1 MRNLAVPRRLKILH
15 VVFSLEP
22 GGMENGV
29 VNVAQRLPADEFE
42 VHVCCLERGGAFV
55 ERLPHPENVV
65 VLGKPPGFSAKA
77 VLGVAQHAAR
87 IGANLLHPHNL
98 GPLTYAALGSG
109 FGLWKPVLQGEHG
122 VFQGDQGSPARL
134 NQRRRLYRAC
144 RKVHTVSESLRRYLI
159 EHGFPAE
166 KITAILNGVD
176 TSRFQP
182 VDKAIIRAQIG
193 LPTQGQFVGIVGRF
207 DPNKK
212 HLLLIEA
219 FNRVAAQLPGTR
231 LVIVGDKGA
240 EKDKIHAATAA
251 SPVRDRIH
259 LAGFQ
264 ANPTPWY
271 QALDLLAAPS
281 IFEGLSNAVLEAMA
295 CGVPCLAH
303 TACGNAEVITSNSD
317 GFLAAL
323 DSVDALAAEL
333 HRVLV
338 NQTELTATGQR
349 ARTRV
354 NRDFSMDAMVRN
366 YARLYREVAGFPV

>member
-1 MRNLAVPRRLKILH
+1 MRPLRILH

-29 VNVAQRLPADEFE
+29 VNVARRLPPDEFE

-55 ERLPHPENVV
+55 ERLPRPENVV
-65 VLGKPPGFSAKA
+65 VLHKPPGFSLKA
-77 VLGVAQHAAR
+77 ALGVARHAQR
-87 IGANLLHPHNL
+87 IGADLLHPHNL
-98 GPLTYAALGSG
+98 GPLTYAAIGSG

-122 VFQGDQGSPARL
+122 VFQGDQASPARL
-134 NQRRRLYRAC
+134 RQRQRLYRCC
-144 RKVHTVSESLRRYLI
+144 RKIHTVSESLRRHLV

-166 KITAILNGVD
+166 KITAIINGVD
-176 TSRFQP
+176 TERFQP
-182 VDKAIIRAQIG
+182 VDKAAVRAQLG
-193 LPTQGQFVGIVGRF
+193 LPAQGRFIGIVGRF

-219 FNRVAAQLPGTR
+219 FNQMAARLPDAR

-240 EKDKIHAATAA
+240 EKDKIHAAVQA
-251 SPVRDRIH
+251 SPARDHIH

-264 ANPTPWY
+264 PNPTPWY

-281 IFEGLSNAVLEAMA
+281 VFEGLSNAVLEAMA

-303 TACGNAEVITSNSD
+303 TACGNAEVITSGAD

-323 DSVDALAAEL
+323 DSADLLAAEL
-333 HRVLV
+333 HRVLADPA
-338 NQTELTATGQR
+338 ELAAVGAR
-349 ARTRV
+349 ARARV
-354 NRDFSMDAMVRN
+354 MRDFSMDAMVRN
-366 YARLYREVAGFPV
+366 YARIYREVAGRPG

>member
-1 MRNLAVPRRLKILH
+1 MPARKLKILH

-22 GGMENGV
+22 GGMENGI
-29 VNVAQRLPADEFE
+29 VNVARRLPADEFE

-65 VLGKPPGFSAKA
+65 VLDKPPGFSMRA
-77 VLGVAQHAAR
+77 VLGVARHAQR
-87 IGANLLHPHNL
+87 IGADLLHPHNL

-109 FGLWKPVLQGEHG
+109 WGFWKPVLQGEHG

-134 NQRRRLYRAC
+134 RQRQRLYQAC

-176 TSRFQP
+176 TERFQP
-182 VDKAIIRAQIG
+182 VDKAAVRAQLG
-193 LPTQGQFVGIVGRF
+193 LPAQGQFIGIVGRF

-219 FNRVAAQLPGTR
+219 FNRVAAQLPGAR

-240 EKDKIHAATAA
+240 EKDKIHAAAQA
-251 SPVRDRIH
+251 SPARDHIH

-303 TACGNAEVITSNSD
+303 TACGNAEVITSGSD

-323 DSVDALAAEL
+323 DSADALAAEL
-333 HRVLV
+333 HRVLA
-338 NQTELTATGQR
+338 NPPELAATGQR
-349 ARTRV
+349 ARARV
-354 NRDFSMDAMVRN
+354 MRDFSMDAMVRN
-366 YARLYREVAGFPV
+366 YARIYREVAGFPA

>member
-1 MRNLAVPRRLKILH
+1 MSRRLRILH

-22 GGMENGV
+22 GGMENGI
-29 VNVAQRLPADEFE
+29 VNVARGLPAEEFE

-65 VLGKPPGFSAKA
+65 VLDKPPGFSARA
-77 VLGVAQHAAR
+77 VLGVARHAAR
-87 IGANLLHPHNL
+87 IGADLLHPHNL

-122 VFQGDQGSPARL
+122 VFQGDQASPARL
-134 NQRRRLYRAC
+134 RQRQRLYRAC

-159 EHGFPAE
+159 EHGFPPE
-166 KITAILNGVD
+166 KITAVINGVD
-176 TSRFQP
+176 TGRFQP
-182 VDKAIIRAQIG
+182 VDKAAVRTQLG
-193 LPTQGQFVGIVGRF
+193 LPPHGQFIGIVGRF

-219 FNRVAAQLPGTR
+219 FNRVAAQLPGVR

-240 EKDKIHAATAA
+240 EKGKIHSVAAA
-251 SPVRDRIH
+251 SPARDRIH

-271 QALDLLAAPS
+271 QVLDLLAAPS

-295 CGVPCLAH
+295 CGVPCLVH
-303 TACGNAEVITSNSD
+303 NACGNAEVITSGVD

-323 DSVDALAAEL
+323 DTTELLAAEL
-333 HRVLV
+333 HRVLAMPA
-338 NQTELTATGQR
+338 ELAAVGQR
-349 ARTRV
+349 ARARV
-354 NRDFSMDAMVRN
+354 MRDFSMEAMVGN
-366 YARLYREVAGFPV
+366 YARIYREVAGWPA

>member
-1 MRNLAVPRRLKILH
+1 MPRPLRILH
-15 VVFSLEP
+15 IVFSLEP
-22 GGMENGV
+22 GGMENGI
-29 VNVAQRLPADEFE
+29 VNVARRLPADEFE

-65 VLGKPPGFSAKA
+65 VLDKPPGFSAKA
-77 VLGVAQHAAR
+77 VLGVARHAAR
-87 IGANLLHPHNL
+87 IGADLLHPHNL
-98 GPLTYAALGSG
+98 GPLTYAALASG

-122 VFQGDQGSPARL
+122 VFQGDQGSPERL
-134 NQRRRLYRAC
+134 RQRRRLYRAC

-159 EHGFPAE
+159 EHDFPAE

-176 TSRFQP
+176 TERFQP
-182 VDKAIIRAQIG
+182 VDKAAVRAQLG
-193 LPTQGQFVGIVGRF
+193 LPTQGQFIGIVGRF

-219 FNRVAAQLPGTR
+219 FNRVATQLPDAR

-240 EKDKIHAATAA
+240 EKDKIHAAAAA
-251 SPVRDRIH
+251 SPARDRIH

-303 TACGNAEVITSNSD
+303 TACGNAEVITSGSD

-323 DSVDALAAEL
+323 DSVELLAAEL
-333 HRVLV
+333 HRVLA
-338 NQTELTATGQR
+338 NPAELASTGQHAR
-349 ARTRV
+349 ARV
-354 NRDFSMDAMVRN
+354 MRDFSMDAMVRN
-366 YARLYREVAGFPV
+366 YARIYREVAGWPA

>member
-1 MRNLAVPRRLKILH
+1 MSRRLRLLH
-15 VVFSLEP
+15 VVFSLDP
-22 GGMENGV
+22 GGMENGI
-29 VNVAQRLPADEFE
+29 VNVARGLPADEFE

-55 ERLPHPENVV
+55 ERLPHPEHVV
-65 VLGKPPGFSAKA
+65 VLNKPPGFSARA
-77 VLGVAQHAAR
+77 ALGVARHAAR
-87 IGANLLHPHNL
+87 IGADLLHPHNL

-122 VFQGDQGSPARL
+122 VFQGDQASAARL
-134 NQRRRLYRAC
+134 RQRQRLYRAC

-176 TSRFQP
+176 TERFQS
-182 VDKAIIRAQIG
+182 VDKAAVRAQLG
-193 LPTQGQFVGIVGRF
+193 LPPHGQFIGIVGRF

-219 FNRVAAQLPGTR
+219 FNRVAAQLPGAR

-240 EKDKIHAATAA
+240 EKDKIHAAAAA
-251 SPVRDRIH
+251 SPARDRIH

-303 TACGNAEVITSNSD
+303 NACGNAEVITSGAD

-323 DSVDALAAEL
+323 DTPELLAAEL
-333 HRVLV
+333 HRVLAAPV
-338 NQTELTATGQR
+338 ELVAVGQR
-349 ARTRV
+349 ARARV
-354 NRDFSMDAMVRN
+354 MRDFSMDAMVRN
-366 YARLYREVAGFPV
+366 YARIYREVAGWPA

>member
-1 MRNLAVPRRLKILH
+1 MRRLRILH
-15 VVFSLEP
+15 VVFSLDP
-22 GGMENGV
+22 GGMENGI
-29 VNVAQRLPADEFE
+29 VNVARGLPADEFE

-55 ERLPHPENVV
+55 ERLPQPENVV
-65 VLGKPPGFSAKA
+65 VLNKPPGFSPRA
-77 VLGVAQHAAR
+77 VLRVARHAAR
-87 IGANLLHPHNL
+87 IGADLLHPHNL

-134 NQRRRLYRAC
+134 RQRQRLYRAC

-176 TSRFQP
+176 TERFQP
-182 VDKAIIRAQIG
+182 VDKAAVRAQLD
-193 LPTQGQFVGIVGRF
+193 LPASGQFIGIVGRF

-212 HLLLIEA
+212 HLLLIKA
-219 FNRVAAQLPGTR
+219 FNRVATQLPGAR

-240 EKDKIHAATAA
+240 EKDAIHAAAQA
-251 SPVRDRIH
+251 SPARDRIH

-264 ANPTPWY
+264 SNPTPWY

-303 TACGNAEVITSNSD
+303 TACGNAEVITSGSD

-323 DSVDALAAEL
+323 DSVELLAAEM
-333 HRVLV
+333 HRVLA
-338 NQTELTATGQR
+338 NQTELAAVGQR
-349 ARTRV
+349 ARARV
-354 NRDFSMDAMVRN
+354 MRDFSMDAMVRN
-366 YARLYREVAGFPV
+366 YARIYREVAGFPP

>member
-1 MRNLAVPRRLKILH
+1 MRRLRILH
-15 VVFSLEP
+15 VVFSLDP
-22 GGMENGV
+22 GGMENGI
-29 VNVAQRLPADEFE
+29 VNVARGLPADEFE

-55 ERLPHPENVV
+55 ERLPQPENVV
-65 VLGKPPGFSAKA
+65 VLNKPPGFSPRA
-77 VLGVAQHAAR
+77 VLGVARHAAR
-87 IGANLLHPHNL
+87 IGADLLHPHNL

-134 NQRRRLYRAC
+134 RQRQRLYRAC

-176 TSRFQP
+176 TERFQP
-182 VDKAIIRAQIG
+182 VDKAAVRAQLG
-193 LPTQGQFVGIVGRF
+193 LPASGQFIGIVGRF

-219 FNRVAAQLPGTR
+219 FNRVATQLPGAR

-240 EKDKIHAATAA
+240 EKDAIHAAAQA
-251 SPVRDRIH
+251 SPARDRIH

-264 ANPTPWY
+264 SNPTPWY

-303 TACGNAEVITSNSD
+303 TACGNAEVITSGSD

-323 DSVDALAAEL
+323 DSVDLLAAEM
-333 HRVLV
+333 HRVLA
-338 NQTELTATGQR
+338 NQTELAAVGQR
-349 ARTRV
+349 ARARV
-354 NRDFSMDAMVRN
+354 MRDFSMDAMVRN
-366 YARLYREVAGFPV
+366 YARIYREVAGFPP

>member
-1 MRNLAVPRRLKILH
+1 MTPRRLRILH

-22 GGMENGV
+22 GGMENGI
-29 VNVAQRLPADEFE
+29 VNVARGLPADEFE

-65 VLGKPPGFSAKA
+65 VLGKPPGFSARA
-77 VLGVAQHAAR
+77 ALGVARHAAR
-87 IGANLLHPHNL
+87 IGAHLLHPHNL

-134 NQRRRLYRAC
+134 GQRQRLYRAC

-176 TSRFQP
+176 TQRFQP
-182 VDKAIIRAQIG
+182 VDKAAVRTQLG
-193 LPTQGQFVGIVGRF
+193 LPPHGQFIGIVGRF

-219 FNRVAAQLPGTR
+219 FNRVAAQLPGAR

-240 EKDKIHAATAA
+240 EKDKIHAAAAA

-264 ANPTPWY
+264 GNPTPWY

-303 TACGNAEVITSNSD
+303 HACGNAEVITSGAD

-323 DSVDALAAEL
+323 DTTELVAAEL
-333 HRVLV
+333 HRVL
-338 NQTELTATGQR
+338 TTPAELTAVGQR
-349 ARTRV
+349 ARARV
-354 NRDFSMDAMVRN
+354 DRDFSMDAMVRN
-366 YARLYREVAGFPV
+366 YARIYREVAGWPA

>member
-1 MRNLAVPRRLKILH
+1 MRPLRILH

-22 GGMENGV
+22 GGMENGI
-29 VNVAQRLPADEFE
+29 VNVARRLPPEEFE

-55 ERLPHPENVV
+55 ERLPKPENVV
-65 VLGKPPGFSAKA
+65 VLGKLPGFSLRVA
-77 VLGVAQHAAR
+77 LGVARHAAR
-87 IGANLLHPHNL
+87 VGADVLHPHNL
-98 GPLTYAALGSG
+98 GPLTYAVLGSG

-122 VFQGDQGSPARL
+122 VFQGDQGSSARL
-134 NQRRRLYRAC
+134 RQRQRLYRCC

-166 KITAILNGVD
+166 KISAIINGVD
-176 TSRFQP
+176 TERFQP
-182 VDKAIIRAQIG
+182 VDKARVRTQLG
-193 LPTQGQFVGIVGRF
+193 LPAAGQFIGIVGRF

-212 HLLLIEA
+212 HLVLIEA
-219 FNRVAAQLPGTR
+219 FNRLAARLAGAR

-240 EKDKIHAATAA
+240 EKEKIHAAVAA
-251 SPVRDRIH
+251 SPVRERIH

-303 TACGNAEVITSNSD
+303 TACGNAEVITSGAD

-323 DSVDALAAEL
+323 DSVDVLAEEVHRVLADPAALAA
-333 HRVLV
+333 V
-338 NQTELTATGQR
+338 GSR
-349 ARTRV
+349 ARSRV
-354 NRDFSMDAMVRN
+354 VRDFSMEAMVGN
-366 YARLYREVAGFPV
+366 YARLYREVAGRPQERAGH

>member
-1 MRNLAVPRRLKILH
+1 MTSRRLRILH

-22 GGMENGV
+22 GGMENGI
-29 VNVAQRLPADEFE
+29 VNVARGLPADEFE

-65 VLGKPPGFSAKA
+65 VLGKPPGFSARA
-77 VLGVAQHAAR
+77 ALGVARHAAR
-87 IGANLLHPHNL
+87 IGAHLLHPHNL

-134 NQRRRLYRAC
+134 RQRQRLYRAC

-166 KITAILNGVD
+166 KITAIINGVD
-176 TSRFQP
+176 TQRFQP
-182 VDKAIIRAQIG
+182 VDKAAVRTHLG
-193 LPTQGQFVGIVGRF
+193 LPAHGQFIGIVGRF

-219 FNRVAAQLPGTR
+219 FNRVAAQLPGAR

-240 EKDKIHAATAA
+240 EKDKIHAAAQA
-251 SPVRDRIH
+251 SPARDRIH

-303 TACGNAEVITSNSD
+303 HACGNAEVITSGAD

-323 DSVDALAAEL
+323 DTTELLAAEL
-333 HRVLV
+333 HRVLAMPS
-338 NQTELTATGQR
+338 ELAAVGQR
-349 ARTRV
+349 ARARV
-354 NRDFSMDAMVRN
+354 DRDFSMAAMVRN
-366 YARLYREVAGFPV
+366 YARIYREVAGWPA

>member
-1 MRNLAVPRRLKILH
+1 MSRRLKILH

-29 VNVAQRLPADEFE
+29 VNVARGLPPDEFE

-55 ERLPHPENVV
+55 ERLPQPGNVV
-65 VLGKPPGFSAKA
+65 VLNKPPGFSVRAA
-77 VLGVAQHAAR
+77 LGVARHAQH
-87 IGANLLHPHNL
+87 IGAHVLHPHNL
-98 GPLTYAALGSG
+98 GPLTYAALASG
-109 FGLWKPVLQGEHG
+109 WGWWKPVLQGEHG

-134 NQRRRLYRAC
+134 LQRQRLYQAC

-159 EHGFPAE
+159 EHGFPAA

-176 TSRFQP
+176 TERFQP
-182 VDKAIIRAQIG
+182 VDKAAVRTPLG
-193 LPTQGQFVGIVGRF
+193 LPPHGQFIGIVGRF

-212 HLLLIEA
+212 HLLLIDA
-219 FNRVAAQLPGTR
+219 FNRVASQLPGAR

-240 EKDKIHAATAA
+240 EKDKIHAAVQA

-303 TACGNAEVITSNSD
+303 TACGNAEVITSGSD
-317 GFLAAL
+317 GFLATL
-323 DSVDALAAEL
+323 DSVELLAAEL
-333 HRVLV
+333 HRVLS
-338 NQTELTATGQR
+338 NQTELAAVGQR
-349 ARTRV
+349 ARARV
-354 NRDFSMDAMVRN
+354 MQDFSMSAMVRN
-366 YARLYREVAGFPV
+366 YARIYREVAGFPP